1 MQGGDEL
8 RGYVGEAR
16 RLLEEAGARPGD
28 LVEVE
33 GPGVPRIRGILMPRY
48 ELEEKP
54 IIVVKMANGYNVGVR
69 ARPGMRVR
77 VIRRGSYGVRRGG
90 APAPLAEPPEELPRE
105 RVMIIGTGG
114 TIASRIDYETGAVY
128 PSLDADEIVQAVPE
142 VLNYARIEAYEL
154 FQLFSENMTPA
165 HWERIVDEVARAIR
179 SGYDGVVV
187 AHGTDTMG
195 YTAAALSFAF
205 HGGLPVPV
213 ALTGAQRSS
222 DRPSS
227 DAAFNLT
234 AAVLVAARAPFA
246 EVVVVMHGETGD
258 TYALAHRG
266 TRVRKMHSS
275 RRDAFQSINALP
287 LARVWPQD
295 GRIELVSKPLR
306 RRGESE
312 LAVENG
318 FDGRVALI
326 KHYPGMDGELIHM
339 LVDKG
344 YHGIVVEGT
353 GFGHVSDGAIEA
365 IRRATEEGVPVVIA
379 TQTVFG
385 RVNLNVYSQG
395 RRMLAAGAIPAEDMI
410 AETAYVKLSW
420 VLARTRD
427 LGEVRRLM
435 LTPLAGE
442 LGERLGLRLYP
453 RWYHGG

>member
-1 MQGGDEL
+1 MGDS
-8 RGYVGEAR
+8 GYTGPAG
-16 RLLEEAGARPGD
+16 RLLRESGAEPGD
-28 LVEVE
+28 VVEVE
-33 GPGVPRIRGILMPRY
+33 GPGVPRLRGVLMPRY
-48 ELEEKP
+48 ALAEKP
-54 IIVVKMANGYNVGVR
+54 VIVVKLPNGYNVGVR
-69 ARPGMRVR
+69 VRDGLKVR
-77 VIRRGSYGVRRGG
+77 VVEKRGYAERRGG
-90 APAPLAEPPEELPRE
+90 APAPLAEPPEALPRE

-128 PSLDADEIVQAVPE
+128 PSLEAEEIVQAVPE
-142 VLNYARIEAYEL
+142 VLRYARIESKVL
-154 FQLFSENMTPA
+154 FQVFSENMTPK
-165 HWERIVDEVARAIR
+165 HWEALAAEVARALE

-205 HGGLPVPV
+205 HRGLPAPV
-213 ALTGAQRSS
+213 ALVGAQRSS

-234 AAVLVAARAPFA
+234 AAVLVASRAPFA
-246 EVVVVMHGETGD
+246 EVVAVMHGETGD

-275 RRDAFQSINALP
+275 RRDAFQSINTLP
-287 LARVWPQD
+287 LARVWPWE
-295 GRIELVSKPLR
+295 GRIELVSRPVR
-306 RRGESE
+306 RRGEADVV
-312 LAVENG
+312 LDNG
-318 FDGRVALI
+318 FDDRVALI
-326 KHYPGMDGELIHM
+326 KHYPGMNGELIDL

-365 IRRATEEGVPVVIA
+365 IKRATEAGVPVVVA

-395 RRMLAAGAIPAEDMI
+395 RRMLAAGAIPADDML

-427 LGEVRRLM
+427 PREVRRLM
-435 LTPLAGE
+435 QTPLAGE
-442 LGERLGLRLYP
+442 VGERLTLRHYP
-453 RWYHGG
+453 RWYHG